1 MSTSSSTGKY
11 LSLSQRQQLLEILT
25 EPNIPNI
32 DRKRIQIILFADEGK
47 SQSEIRKLLDC
58 TAATA
63 SKWILIA
70 ESGKIDRWQKYRR
83 GRPSK
88 VDQLYL
94 DRLKELISKS
104 PRDFGYSFNRWS
116 GVWLAQHLEKEFGVA
131 LTPTHINRLRKQ
143 LQPIRIVDLSP
154 SANA

>member
-11 LSLSQRQQLLEILT
+11 LSPSQRQQLLEILT
-25 EPNIPNI
+25 EPNIPDI
-32 DRKRIQIILFADEGK
+32 DRKRI
-47 SQSEIRKLLDC
+47 QSEIRKLLDC

-70 ESGKIDRWQKYRR
+70 ESGKIDHWQKYRR

-88 VDQLYL
+88 VDQFYL
-94 DRLKELISKS
+94 DRLRELISKS

-131 LTPTHINRLRKQ
+131 LTPTHVNRLRKQ
-143 LQPIRIVDLSP
+143 LQPIRIIDLSP
-154 SANA
+154 SAKA

>member
-11 LSLSQRQQLLEILT
+11 LSPSQRQQLLEILT
-25 EPNIPNI
+25 EPNIPDI

-47 SQSEIRKLLDC
+47 SQGEIRKLLDC

-70 ESGKIDRWQKYRR
+70 ESGKIDHWQKYRR

-88 VDQLYL
+88 VDQFYL
-94 DRLKELISKS
+94 DRLRELISKS

-116 GVWLAQHLEKEFGVA
+116 GVWLARHLEKEFGVA

-143 LQPIRIVDLSP
+143 LQPLRIVDLSP
-154 SANA
+154 SAKA

>member
-1 MSTSSSTGKY
+1 MSSSTGKY
-11 LSLSQRQQLLEILT
+11 LSPSQRQQLLEILT
-25 EPNIPNI
+25 EPNISDI
-32 DRKRIQIILFADEGK
+32 DRKRIQIILLADAGK
-47 SQSEIRKLLDC
+47 SQTEICKELQC

-63 SKWILIA
+63 GKWILIVS
-70 ESGKIDRWQKYRR
+70 SGQIERWTDFQR
-83 GRPSK
+83 GRPPK
-88 VDQLYL
+88 VDERYL

-116 GVWLAQHLEKEFGVA
+116 GEVLARHLEKEFGVT

-154 SANA
+154 SPKA

>member
-1 MSTSSSTGKY
+1 MSPPLGKY
-11 LSLSQRQQLLEILT
+11 LSPSQRQDLSEILRSGTLLE
-25 EPNIPNI
+25 I
-32 DRKRIQIILFADEGK
+32 DRKRIQIILLADEGK
-47 SQSEIRKLLDC
+47 SQAEICKLLDC

-70 ESGKIDRWQKYRR
+70 ESGAIDRWQKYRR
-83 GRPSK
+83 GRPPK
-88 VDQLYL
+88 VDQPYL

-116 GVWLAQHLEKEFGVA
+116 GVWLARHLEKEFGIE

-154 SANA
+154 SPEA

>member
-1 MSTSSSTGKY
+1 MSPPLGKY
-11 LSLSQRQQLLEILT
+11 LSPSQRQDLSEILRSGT
-25 EPNIPNI
+25 LPEI
-32 DRKRIQIILFADEGK
+32 DRKRIQIILLADEGK
-47 SQSEIRKLLDC
+47 SQAEICKLLDC

-70 ESGKIDRWQKYRR
+70 ESGASDRWQKYRR
-83 GRPSK
+83 GRPPK
-88 VDQLYL
+88 VDQPYL

-116 GVWLAQHLEKEFGVA
+116 GVWLARHLEKEFGIE

-154 SANA
+154 SPKA